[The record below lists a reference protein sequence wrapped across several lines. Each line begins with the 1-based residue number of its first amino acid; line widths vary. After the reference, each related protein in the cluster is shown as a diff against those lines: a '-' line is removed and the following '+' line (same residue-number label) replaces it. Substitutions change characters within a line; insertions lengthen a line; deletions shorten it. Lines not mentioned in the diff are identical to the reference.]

1 MTSSRRGRIAIVDDH
16 QILAESMALTLE
28 VEGYTVRRVDV
39 DEGTSLAGIL
49 ATLLR
54 SMPKIVL
61 LDLHLGPV
69 GDSFRLIDP
78 LTKVGIRVIV
88 LTAESDQARWGE
100 CLRRGAV
107 VVTAKTAPL
116 NEVVSIV
123 RRVNDG
129 LQVIT
134 RQDRQD
140 LIDLWQ
146 QDFSEVRR
154 IRQRLGLLTASERE
168 ILEALMLGRQ
178 VRDIARGRV
187 VSEATVRT
195 QVKSILSKL
204 EANSQLAAVG
214 DAHRVGWRRT
224 AQ

>member
-28 VEGYTVRRVDV
+28 VEGNTVRRIDV
-39 DEGTSLAGIL
+39 DEGTSLASIL

-168 ILEALMLGRQ
+168 ILEALMLGRP